1 MLQYISV
8 VREQV
13 SAAMALW
20 PPTEGE
26 TLTVGQKLTQPRFKG
41 AKIHFAQ

>member
-13 SAAMALW
+13 SAA
-20 PPTEGE
+20 TEGE

>member
-13 SAAMALW
+13 SAAMAIA
-20 PPTEGE
+20 PTERE